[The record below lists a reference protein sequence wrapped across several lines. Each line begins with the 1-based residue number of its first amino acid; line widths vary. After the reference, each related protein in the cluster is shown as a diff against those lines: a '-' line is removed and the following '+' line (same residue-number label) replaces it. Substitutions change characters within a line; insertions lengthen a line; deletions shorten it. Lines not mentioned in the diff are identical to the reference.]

1 MINSGSKFIKKSVL
15 FLTLLCSVFPAL
27 SDAQNPEQTYAFAL
41 SQRSQG
47 NYDIAIKSLKRIQFF
62 DDQNNFPG
70 LYKIIA
76 ECYFQQT
83 NYENAYYYYDLAS
96 VQADNDS
103 LLPEIVARKVTCLLF
118 EHQYHEALIDLLSF
132 NENLNAFQQR
142 QFDIL
147 FGITYFYLGDYN
159 ESKHYF
165 LESTD
170 SMQLQQIGNLNEDFK
185 HIRKIEKRFNP
196 MTSKVM
202 SIVIPGSGQ
211 MWAGDYRSGLNS
223 FLLISGLLSATAA
236 LSGTLSIIDSFVII
250 APWFQ
255 RYYMGGYQKAYE
267 IAKARQQKEKNK
279 VLAHMVQL
287 LNKPSAR

>member
-1 MINSGSKFIKKSVL
+1 MINSGNKFIKKSVL
-15 FLTLLCSVFPAL
+15 FLTILCSVIPAL
-27 SDAQNPEQTYAFAL
+27 SVAQNPEQTYAFAL
-41 SQRSQG
+41 SQRGQG

-76 ECYFQQT
+76 ECYYQQA

-96 VQADNDS
+96 IQAENDS
-103 LLPEIVARKVTCLLF
+103 LLPEIVARKVTCRLF
-118 EHQYHEALIDLLSF
+118 GHQYQEALIDLLSF
-132 NENLNAFQQR
+132 NSNLNTFQQQ
-142 QFDIL
+142 QFDML

-159 ESKHYF
+159 ESKRYF
-165 LESTD
+165 LKSTD
-170 SMQLQQIGNLNEDFK
+170 SLQIQQIGNLNEDFR
-185 HIRKIEKRFNP
+185 HLRKIEKRYNP
-196 MTSKVM
+196 KTSRVM
-202 SIVIPGSGQ
+202 SIIIPGSGQ

-223 FLLISGLLSATAA
+223 ILLISGLLSATAA
-236 LSGTLSIIDSFVII
+236 LSGTLSIVDSFVII

-279 VLAHMVQL
+279 VLAHMVHL
-287 LNKPSAR
+287 LNQPSSR

>member
-1 MINSGSKFIKKSVL
+1 MINSGNKFIKKSVL
-15 FLTLLCSVFPAL
+15 FLTILCSVIPAL

-41 SQRSQG
+41 SQRGQG

-76 ECYFQQT
+76 ECYYQQA

-96 VQADNDS
+96 IQAENDS
-103 LLPEIVARKVTCLLF
+103 LLPEIVARKVTCRLF
-118 EHQYHEALIDLLSF
+118 GHQYQEALIDLLSF
-132 NENLNAFQQR
+132 NSNLNTFQQQ
-142 QFDIL
+142 QFDML

-159 ESKHYF
+159 ESKRYF
-165 LESTD
+165 LKSTD
-170 SMQLQQIGNLNEDFK
+170 SLQIQQIGNLNEDFR
-185 HIRKIEKRFNP
+185 HLRKIEKRYNP
-196 MTSKVM
+196 KTSRVM
-202 SIVIPGSGQ
+202 SIIIPGSGQ

-223 FLLISGLLSATAA
+223 ILLISGLLSATAA
-236 LSGTLSIIDSFVII
+236 LSGTLSIVDSFVII

-279 VLAHMVQL
+279 VLAHMVHL
-287 LNKPSAR
+287 LNQPSSR

>member
-1 MINSGSKFIKKSVL
+1 MINSGNKFIKKSVL
-15 FLTLLCSVFPAL
+15 FLTILCSVIPAL
-27 SDAQNPEQTYAFAL
+27 SVAQNPEQTYAFAL
-41 SQRSQG
+41 SQRGQG

-76 ECYFQQT
+76 ECYYQQA

-96 VQADNDS
+96 IQAENDS
-103 LLPEIVARKVTCLLF
+103 LLPEIVARKVTCRLF
-118 EHQYHEALIDLLSF
+118 GHQYQEALIDLLSF
-132 NENLNAFQQR
+132 NSNLNTFQQQ
-142 QFDIL
+142 QFDML

-159 ESKHYF
+159 ESKRYF
-165 LESTD
+165 LKSTD
-170 SMQLQQIGNLNEDFK
+170 SLQIQQIGNLNDDFR
-185 HIRKIEKRFNP
+185 HLRKIEKRYNP
-196 MTSKVM
+196 KTSRVM
-202 SIVIPGSGQ
+202 SIIIPGSGQ

-223 FLLISGLLSATAA
+223 ILLISGLLSATAA
-236 LSGTLSIIDSFVII
+236 LSGTLSIVDSFVII

-279 VLAHMVQL
+279 VLAHMVHL
-287 LNKPSAR
+287 LNQPSAR